1 MVFVLVLVLVL
12 MPMLVLMLICDVTGG
27 ITNGLDMV
35 AAYLRE
41 KYPGPL
47 SDTVCMLADVGDR
60 GQEYRTGKVVSNGLW
75 LWAIVRAW
83 WVGK

>member
-1 MVFVLVLVLVL
+1 
-12 MPMLVLMLICDVTGG
+12 
-27 ITNGLDMV
+27 MV
-35 AAYLRE
+35 AAYIRE

-60 GQEYRTGKVVSNGLW
+60 GQEYRNGNLKDNGLW

-83 WVGK
+83 WKGA

>member
-1 MVFVLVLVLVL
+1 MLGWDMFVR
-12 MPMLVLMLICDVTGG
+12 MDGKDEITDCTATGG

-60 GQEYRTGKVVSNGLW
+60 GQEYGTGKVKINGMW

-83 WVGK
+83 WARF